1 MIAGAYF
8 AASLILSA
16 AEVGEPHATIAPL
29 ASRALL
35 LDVQQSRGR
44 LVAVGER
51 GHILVSEDNAIT
63 WRQVEVPTRSTLT
76 GVAFAEDGLL
86 LAVGHGGV
94 ILRSPDFGETWHRIR
109 ADVTEEESFLDVL
122 FVNSRDAIAV
132 GAYGLFLESHDGGST
147 WQRREVA
154 EEGFHFNRITR
165 ALDGTLYIA
174 GEAGTVLR
182 SLDAAGTWDAI
193 PTPYEGSFF
202 GILDLPDDTQL
213 VFGLRGHVFR
223 TESRG
228 DDWEPMS
235 VPVPTLI
242 MSGAILA
249 DRRIVLAGQSGN
261 FLVGDDS
268 GQTFEVWKWGATTG
282 VAEILPLADGA
293 LLVLGEA
300 GAVRVEPPAFPAPTP

>member
-1 MIAGAYF
+1 MWAM
-8 AASLILSA
+8 
-16 AEVGEPHATIAPL
+16 APL

-51 GHILVSEDNAIT
+51 GHILVSTDDAVS

-94 ILRSPDFGETWHRIR
+94 ILRSRDFGETWNRIP

-122 FVNSRDAIAV
+122 FVNPQNAIAV
-132 GAYGLFLESHDGGST
+132 GAYGLFLESQDGGTT

-165 ALDGTLYIA
+165 SLDGTLYIA

-182 SLDAAGTWDAI
+182 SMDAAGTWDAI

-202 GILDLPDDTQL
+202 GIIDLPDDTQL

-228 DDWEPMS
+228 DDWEQIN
-235 VPVPTLI
+235 VPVPTLL
-242 MSGAILA
+242 MSGAILP
-249 DRRIVLAGQSGN
+249 DGRIVLAGQSGN
-261 FLVGDDS
+261 FVVGDKS
-268 GQTFEVWKWGATTG
+268 GRTFKLWKWGATTG
-282 VAEILPLADGA
+282 VAEILPLDGGA

-300 GAVRVEPPAFPAPTP
+300 GAVRVKPPGDPAPSR